1 MICPVCGG
9 AELVHGVHSTPYTY
23 KGRTASF
30 PLEGDKCPACGELV
44 LAKTECNKMNELMEQ
59 FERSV
64 NTELYDPEFVLTV
77 RKKLGLN
84 QRQAG
89 EIFGGGANAFSR
101 YELGKAKP
109 PQTLLQLF
117 RLLDNDPSRLQE
129 LQGLGD
135 TGGGYQARP

>member
-1 MICPVCGG
+1 MLCPVCGG
-9 AELVHGVHSTPYTY
+9 SELEHGTHAVPCSY
-23 KGRTASF
+23 KGRETSF
-30 PLEGDKCPACGELV
+30 SLEGDRCPACGEIILG
-44 LAKTECNKMNELMEQ
+44 KEECKALDTLMDQ

-64 NTELYDPEFVLTV
+64 NAELYDPGFVLAV

-89 EIFGGGANAFSR
+89 ELFGGGANAFSR

-117 RLLDNDPSRLQE
+117 RLLNNDPSRLRE
-129 LQGLGD
+129 LQG
-135 TGGGYQARP
+135 